1 MSENEGDRPILA
13 ASDLPYMA
21 VTREISV
28 SVSPNY
34 LPEHSEPDRNHFV
47 WAYKI
52 RIENTGQETVQL
64 INRHWQITDA
74 AGRIQEVKGP
84 GVVGEQPI
92 LAPGD
97 SFVYSS
103 GAPLST
109 PSGFM
114 VGHYEMETTAGAK
127 FSVDI
132 PAFSLDSPFE
142 RDLLN

>member
-1 MSENEGDRPILA
+1 MMVNALRF
-13 ASDLPYMA
+13 
-21 VTREISV
+21 SV

-47 WAYKI
+47 WAYKV

-103 GAPLST
+103 GSQQFALSFIKPISSQVLST
-109 PSGFM
+109 QVLM
-114 VGHYEMETTAGAK
+114 YLTASRANQCRMLEQ
-127 FSVDI
+127 F
-132 PAFSLDSPFE
+132 
-142 RDLLN
+142 

>member
-1 MSENEGDRPILA
+1 MSNDDGNVPSDNEPH
-13 ASDLPYMA
+13 YMS

-28 SVSPNY
+28 SVLPNY

-47 WAYKI
+47 WAYQV

-74 AGRIQEVKGP
+74 AGRIQEVDGP

-109 PSGFM
+109 PTGFM
-114 VGHYEMETTAGAK
+114 VGRYEMKTTEGAS

-132 PAFSLDSPFE
+132 PAFSLDSPFQQGP
-142 RDLLN
+142 LN